1 MHILLIHQ
9 AFAALDEPGGTR
21 HHEFARY
28 LASQDHKVTIIA
40 SPVSYL
46 TGKSR
51 QEHIPWIEKL
61 EDGAGVTV
69 LRAYTYPVLHRSF
82 ILRIFSFLSFMF
94 SSFFV
99 GLQVKDIDLVWGTS
113 PPIFQSVTAW
123 ALARLKRVPFLLE
136 IRDLWPA
143 FAIAVGVLKQPILV
157 RASEWLERFLY
168 RHADLVIVNS
178 PGFTDHVLARGVKQV
193 ELVPNGADVAMFDP
207 QSNGDEFRQK
217 HGLEGKF
224 VALYAG
230 AHGMSNDLEVVLEA
244 AELLGEQ
251 KDLIIV
257 LVGDGKDKPVLEARA
272 KEMGLSNLK
281 FIPPVPKNDM
291 PETLA
296 AADACIAILKPIP
309 LYGTVYP
316 NKVFDY
322 MAAGRPVVLAI
333 DGVIKDLVETA
344 EAGIPVPPG
353 DPKALADALL
363 TLVEDPQQGIAMG
376 NRGHEYVKN
385 HFDRSAQAQYLTRI
399 IETMVRS
406 NKV

>member
-28 LASQDHKVTIIA
+28 LASRDHKVTIIA

-46 TGKSR
+46 TGKSQR
-51 QEHIPWIEKL
+51 EHIPWVEKQ
-61 EDGAGVTV
+61 EDSPGVTV

-82 ILRIFSFLSFMF
+82 ALRVFSFLSFMF

-113 PPIFQSVTAW
+113 PPIFQSITAW
-123 ALARLKRVPFLLE
+123 ALARLKRAPFLLE

-157 RASEWLERFLY
+157 HASEWLERFLY
-168 RHADLVIVNS
+168 RHADLVVVNS
-178 PGFTDHVLARGVKQV
+178 PGFIDHVLARGVKQV
-193 ELVPNGADVAMFDP
+193 ELVPNGADVDMFDP
-207 QSNGDEFRQK
+207 QSKGDEFRYK
-217 HGLEGKF
+217 HGLGGKF

-244 AELLGEQ
+244 AGLLGER
-251 KDLIIV
+251 KDIIIV

-272 KEMGLSNLK
+272 MEMGLSNLK
-281 FIPPVPKNDM
+281 FIPPVPKNEM

-333 DGVIKDLVETA
+333 DGVIKEVIETA
-344 EAGIPVPPG
+344 NAGIAVPPG

-363 TLVEDPQQGIAMG
+363 TLIENPEQGIAMG
-376 NRGHEYVKN
+376 KRGNAYVKN
-385 HFDRSAQAQYLTRI
+385 HFDRPTQAQDLARI
-399 IETMVRS
+399 VETIVQRD
-406 NKV
+406 KV